1 MMRYMVAASSI
12 SVLSFAIGAL
22 WGIIGIA
29 AVSAV
34 TFVLVQTPLVLF
46 GATRTGPV
54 SLRSVLLAILPFVCC
69 GVVAYSA
76 LALVLRTLELSN
88 VAELTVGILTCYG
101 TFVVLLFL
109 FPSEREN
116 FKRTYA
122 LVRGAY
128 LQRSN
133 AAAYESTEPSKL

>member
-1 MMRYMVAASSI
+1 
-12 SVLSFAIGAL
+12 
-22 WGIIGIA
+22 
-29 AVSAV
+29 
-34 TFVLVQTPLVLF
+34 
-46 GATRTGPV
+46 
-54 SLRSVLLAILPFVCC
+54 VCC
-69 GVVAYSA
+69 GVVAYSV

-109 FPSEREN
+109 FPSERET

-128 LQRSN
+128 LQRAN
-133 AAAYESTEPSKL
+133 AAARESTEPSKL